1 MRKYLIAV
9 CIMCCCAAL
18 VACSDDD
25 KLPNVQPDA
34 QGTFTDER
42 DGNAY
47 GWMRIGDLEWMTSN
61 LKYGDPY
68 YERLFDGVFAGNYGP
83 QTVTSQ
89 YGDDDLEADYDKH
102 GNLYTWEEAN
112 TLCPDG
118 WRLPTDEDWKNL
130 ERALGMSQADANQK
144 GWRGN
149 YFLTL
154 LTQGEDGLG
163 FNMQLSGGAWKTK
176 EGWKYLYLWEV
187 GEFGYFWTATENTD
201 SLLGV
206 QTVWYRKI
214 FGNNESIYRGTQ
226 TLDILMRVRCCRDA
240 GK

>member
-1 MRKYLIAV
+1 
-9 CIMCCCAAL
+9 
-18 VACSDDD
+18 
-25 KLPNVQPDA
+25 
-34 QGTFTDER
+34 
-42 DGNAY
+42 
-47 GWMRIGDLEWMTSN
+47 
-61 LKYGDPY
+61 
-68 YERLFDGVFAGNYGP
+68 
-83 QTVTSQ
+83 
-89 YGDDDLEADYDKH
+89 
-102 GNLYTWEEAN
+102 
-112 TLCPDG
+112 
-118 WRLPTDEDWKNL
+118 
-130 ERALGMSQADANQK
+130 MSQADANQK

>member
-1 MRKYLIAV
+1 
-9 CIMCCCAAL
+9 MCCWAVLCS
-18 VACSDDD
+18 CSDDD
-25 KLPNVQPDA
+25 KLPDIRPSA
-34 QGTFTDER
+34 QGEFTDVR
-42 DGNAY
+42 DGNSY
-47 GWMRIGDLEWMTSN
+47 KWIRIGDLEWMTSN

>member
-1 MRKYLIAV
+1 
-9 CIMCCCAAL
+9 MCCWAVFCS
-18 VACSDDD
+18 CSDDD
-25 KLPNVQPDA
+25 KLPDIRPSA
-34 QGTFTDER
+34 QGEFTDVR
-42 DGNAY
+42 DGNSY
-47 GWMRIGDLEWMTSN
+47 KWIRIGDLEWMTSN

-240 GK
+240 WK

>member
-1 MRKYLIAV
+1 M
-9 CIMCCCAAL
+9 
-18 VACSDDD
+18 
-25 KLPNVQPDA
+25 
-34 QGTFTDER
+34 
-42 DGNAY
+42 
-47 GWMRIGDLEWMTSN
+47 
-61 LKYGDPY
+61 
-68 YERLFDGVFAGNYGP
+68 
-83 QTVTSQ
+83 TSQ

-163 FNMQLSGGAWKTK
+163 FNMQL
-176 EGWKYLYLWEV
+176 
-187 GEFGYFWTATENTD
+187 
-201 SLLGV
+201 
-206 QTVWYRKI
+206 
-214 FGNNESIYRGTQ
+214 
-226 TLDILMRVRCCRDA
+226 
-240 GK
+240 

>member
-1 MRKYLIAV
+1 
-9 CIMCCCAAL
+9 MCCWAVFCS
-18 VACSDDD
+18 CSDDD
-25 KLPNVQPDA
+25 KLPDIRPSA
-34 QGTFTDER
+34 QGEFTDVR
-42 DGNAY
+42 DGNSY
-47 GWMRIGDLEWMTSN
+47 KWIRIGDLEWMTSN

-68 YERLFDGVFAGNYGP
+68 YERLFDGVFAGYFGP
-83 QTVTSQ
+83 QSVTSK
-89 YGDDDLEADYDKH
+89 YGNDDLEADYDKH

-112 TLCPDG
+112 MLCPDG

-130 ERALGMSQADANQK
+130 EMALGMSQTDANQK

-149 YFLTL
+149 YF
-154 LTQGEDGLG
+154 
-163 FNMQLSGGAWKTK
+163 
-176 EGWKYLYLWEV
+176 
-187 GEFGYFWTATENTD
+187 WTATEYTD
-201 SLLGV
+201 SSLDI

>member
-1 MRKYLIAV
+1 
-9 CIMCCCAAL
+9 MCCWA
-18 VACSDDD
+18 VFCSCGDDD
-25 KLPNVQPDA
+25 KLPDIRPSA
-34 QGTFTDER
+34 QGEFTDVR
-42 DGNAY
+42 DGNSY
-47 GWMRIGDLEWMTSN
+47 KWIRIGDLEWMTSN